1 MTIRFDLVTAE
12 STFYDMDGKVSY
24 PYASIKIIDDGNSDI
39 VVFINNKSGLDNL
52 RNALKQIDREKL
64 ND

>member
-1 MTIRFDLVTAE
+1 MTISFDLVTAE
-12 STFYDMDGKVSY
+12 STFYDKDSKVSY

-39 VVFINNKSGLDNL
+39 VAFINNKSALDNL
-52 RNALKQIDREKL
+52 RNALNEIDREKL